1 MGVIK
6 LDLDFE
12 NGFFKIQIRNTVYFT
27 IFKGGRGVKHKA
39 NSSGLILIF
48 QILCTFLP
56 YVVIAITYHLSLSFV
71 HFQF

>member
-27 IFKGGRGVKHKA
+27 IFKGGRGRGVKHKA
-39 NSSGLILIF
+39 KA
-48 QILCTFLP
+48 
-56 YVVIAITYHLSLSFV
+56 VV
-71 HFQF
+71 